1 MALSNM
7 TALERM
13 DLLREQGFHI
23 YLCHQSI
30 QKMQPS
36 FDHVLVDIINGDPDA
51 HIVLQASRS
60 SIQTKSL
67 QRRLQAVLNERMC
80 GNESIECPAMVDAYS
95 RIHFLPRVKSDEV
108 LDLMQKSSVVLHP
121 FPVST
126 FA

>member
-1 MALSNM
+1 MLSKYSLPCCCIATKLSYLTRSNFHVISGGK
-7 TALERM
+7 TQDERFE
-13 DLLREQGFHI
+13 RTEQ
-23 YLCHQSI
+23 S
-30 QKMQPS
+30 
-36 FDHVLVDIINGDPDA
+36 VLPIDIK
-51 HIVLQASRS
+51 L
-60 SIQTKSL
+60 TKSL